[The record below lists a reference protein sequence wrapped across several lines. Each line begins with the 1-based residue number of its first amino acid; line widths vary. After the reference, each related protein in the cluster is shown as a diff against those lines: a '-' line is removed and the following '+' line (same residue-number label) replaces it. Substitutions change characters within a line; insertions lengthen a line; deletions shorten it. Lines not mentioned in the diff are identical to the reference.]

1 MSYQEI
7 PQIYTLKD
15 IEPIVSDP
23 RFAKELIDAIQNG
36 FVAYSQG
43 KFNASPV
50 QTMGAPPMAPFIA
63 GVENYCAQTCV
74 KSGYI
79 TGESH
84 YVIKVASGGHPHPNS
99 GLMQLYSQTT
109 GKLEM
114 LLLDDG
120 LLTELRTAAVG
131 AVAARL
137 LAPDLCVRDVHGRE
151 MMCIGILGTGVQ
163 ARYQI
168 RYLAH
173 ITDCRR
179 VRVWGRTERNTT
191 QFIKDMEAEG
201 WSVSA
206 VESPQHL
213 LEAPEDDWYCPLIV
227 TTTSSR
233 EPLLKLA
240 KPCHQKRPLHITC
253 VGADSTGKIELD
265 PTLVESADLLVA
277 DSRLQTR
284 ERGEFEEA
292 LKRDLISLETVTEL
306 GELVLEKESWRVSED
321 DNRLTIFDSSGVAV
335 QDCIIATMFAQQ
347 VHKKDNKKL

>member
-1 MSYQEI
+1 MSHQDT
-7 PQIYTLKD
+7 PKIYTLKD

-23 RFAKELIDAIQNG
+23 QFAKELIDAIQNG

-43 KFNASPV
+43 KFNAAPV
-50 QTMGAPPMAPFIA
+50 QTLGAPPMAPFID

-99 GLMQLYSQTT
+99 GSMQLYSQTT
-109 GKLEM
+109 GKFEM

-137 LAPDLCVRDVHGRE
+137 LAPNLCVRDANGE
-151 MMCIGILGTGVQ
+151 NKMCIGILGTGVQ
-163 ARYQI
+163 ARFQV

-173 ITDCRR
+173 VTDCRR
-179 VRVWGRTERNTT
+179 IRVWGRTEKNTT

-201 WSVSA
+201 WSICA

-213 LEAPEDDWYCPLIV
+213 LEAPDDDWYCPLIV

-233 EPLLKLA
+233 EPLLKFTHLG
-240 KPCHQKRPLHITC
+240 HQKRPVHITC
-253 VGADSTGKIELD
+253 IGSDSTGKIELN
-265 PTLVESADLLVA
+265 PKLVEAADLLVA
-277 DSRLQTR
+277 DSRLQTK

-292 LKRDLISLETVTEL
+292 LRRGLISLGRVIEL
-306 GELVLEKESWRVSED
+306 GELVREKESWRVRED
-321 DNRLTIFDSSGVAV
+321 DNRITIFDSSGVAV
-335 QDCIIATMFAQQ
+335 QDCIIATMFARKVMQ
-347 VHKKDNKKL
+347 KS